1 MIVYDYF
8 ETKIIQSEEW
18 RLMKYKNMISSAER
32 LDGILYLIAN
42 SKHVTVDLICQE
54 FKVSGATARRDLEM
68 LSKQGSIQRVHGGAV
83 ALHKSPPESPVFQ
96 RMNIQSDFKR
106 RIGVAAASLI
116 EPGET
121 LFLGSGTTVLE
132 VAKNIR
138 DMHELTVITNSL
150 LVINELIDCK
160 NITLVDLGGIV
171 RHSEFS
177 MIGNLTEAALS
188 GLYTDKVIIGI
199 HGIDFEQG
207 LTNHYLPETMT
218 DRKLLQMGKKVIIVA
233 DHTKCGLIS
242 TSQVASISVI
252 NTLVTDNEAP
262 QEFIKGLEDRGII
275 VLQA

>member
-1 MIVYDYF
+1 
-8 ETKIIQSEEW
+8 
-18 RLMKYKNMISSAER
+18 MKFKDAISSVER
-32 LDGILYLIAN
+32 LDGILHLIEN

-54 FKVSGATARRDLEM
+54 FKVSAATARRDLEL

-96 RMNIQSDFKR
+96 RMNIQADCKR
-106 RIGVAAASLI
+106 RIGMATASLI
-116 EPGET
+116 NPGET

-132 VAKNIR
+132 VAKNIKNIG
-138 DMHELTVITNSL
+138 ELTVITNSL
-150 LVINELIDCK
+150 LVIDELIDCK
-160 NITLVDLGGIV
+160 DITLIDLGGIV
-171 RHSEFS
+171 RRSEFS
-177 MIGNLTEAALS
+177 IIGSLTEAALS

-199 HGIDFEQG
+199 HGIDLEQG

-218 DRKLLQMGKKVIIVA
+218 DRKLLQMGKKIIIVA

-242 TSQVASISVI
+242 TSQVAPISII
-252 NTLVTDNEAP
+252 NTLVTDGDAP